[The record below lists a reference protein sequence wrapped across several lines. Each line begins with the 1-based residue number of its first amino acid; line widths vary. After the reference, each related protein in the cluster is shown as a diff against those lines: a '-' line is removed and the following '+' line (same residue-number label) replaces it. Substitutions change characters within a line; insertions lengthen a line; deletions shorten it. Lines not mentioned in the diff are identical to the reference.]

1 MTLRI
6 RSFDAAPVAS
16 ALSAPTPARAKPA
29 APGTHSLPK
38 TKGVFVAQTGQRT
51 PVEILEVQLRYVVR
65 MQGVEGEVILHDYE
79 FEADPG
85 AEKGATKEE
94 GAAG

>member
-6 RSFDAAPVAS
+6 RSFDAAPGAPS
-16 ALSAPTPARAKPA
+16 TPTPARAKPA

-51 PVEILEVQLRYVVR
+51 PVEILDVQLRYVVR
-65 MQGVEGEVILHDYE
+65 MQGVEGEVILQDYE
-79 FEADPG
+79 FEADPSTDVS
-85 AEKGATKEE
+85 AAAKEATI
-94 GAAG
+94 G